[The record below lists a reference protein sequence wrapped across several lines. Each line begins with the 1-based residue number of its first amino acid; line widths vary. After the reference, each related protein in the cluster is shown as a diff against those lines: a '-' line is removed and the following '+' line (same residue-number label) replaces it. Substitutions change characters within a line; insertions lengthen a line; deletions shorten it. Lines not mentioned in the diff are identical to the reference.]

1 MQREPIMTSALKNSL
16 RAAAASALL
25 IGAGLG
31 LASCG
36 NAGADT
42 SDKQKAAS
50 AQAEA
55 NSPYAAIAGG
65 KVDVEGGLVDIAA
78 RQPGIVTQVM
88 VEEGAEV
95 NEGQILARL
104 DDEQYRLQR
113 GQSAATLQQA
123 QAQLVAYQTAFGAAQ
138 RNETRTEQL
147 AAQNFVSP
155 QAVENARDGV
165 RNAQSQVDVQSANI
179 AAARASLAEANYAVE
194 QSIVRAPADGRIVR
208 RYANPGMGASTL
220 NVTPMFQLQPHAARI
235 VRAELEERSL
245 TQVHQGM
252 RVEIVPEADQS
263 KSYPGTVLRIAQVFG
278 ARKLSTDDPSQQTD
292 ERVVEVVV
300 DAQNAPVLVGQRVLV
315 KFVKDGAN
323 PQAHPAAAT
332 ASNGQGG

>member
-1 MQREPIMTSALKNSL
+1 MTSAHKSIIQNAL

-25 IGAGLG
+25 VGAGLG

-42 SDKQKAAS
+42 TAKEKGQTE
-50 AQAEA
+50 AQ
-55 NSPYAAIAGG
+55 SPYAAIAAG

-95 NEGQILARL
+95 QRGQILARL

-113 GQSAATLQQA
+113 GQSSASLQQA
-123 QAQLVAYQTAFGAAQ
+123 QAQLVAYQTALGAAQ
-138 RNETRTEQL
+138 RNQARTEQL

-155 QAVENARDGV
+155 QAVENSRDAV
-165 RNAQSQVDVQSANI
+165 RSAQSQVDVQAANI
-179 AAARASLAEANYAVE
+179 AAARASLAESNYSVE

-220 NVTPMFQLQPHAARI
+220 NVTPMFQLQPHAAHI

-263 KSYPGTVLRIAQVFG
+263 KTYPGTVLRIAQVFG
-278 ARKLSTDDPSQQTD
+278 ARKLASDDPSQQTD

-300 DAQNAPVLVGQRVLV
+300 DAQSAPVLVGQRVLV

-323 PQAHPAAAT
+323 PQAHPAAPA
-332 ASNGQGG
+332 AAAPH

>member
-1 MQREPIMTSALKNSL
+1 MSSAIKNTL
-16 RAAAASALL
+16 QAVALSALL
-25 IGAGLG
+25 VGAGVG

-42 SDKQKAAS
+42 SEKQKQQQ
-50 AQAEA
+50 QAEA
-55 NSPYAAIAGG
+55 NSPYAAIAAG

-78 RQPGIVTQVM
+78 RTPGIVVTVA

-95 NEGQILARL
+95 RKDQILAQL
-104 DDEQYRLQR
+104 DDEQATLQR
-113 GQSAATLQQA
+113 NQAAATLQQT
-123 QAQLVAYQTAFGAAQ
+123 QAQLISYQTALDAAQ
-138 RNETRTEQL
+138 RNERRTEQL

-155 QAVENARDGV
+155 QAVENARDAV
-165 RNAQSQVDVQSANI
+165 RSAQSQVDVQTANI
-179 AAARASLAEANYAVE
+179 AAARAALAEANYAVE

-220 NVTPMFQLQPHAARI
+220 NVTPMFQLQPHAQRI

-245 TQVHQGM
+245 TQVHPGM

-263 KSYPGTVLRIAQVFG
+263 RTFPGSVLRIAQVFG
-278 ARKLSTDDPSQQTD
+278 ARRLQTDDPSQQTD

-323 PQAHPAAAT
+323 PAAAHT
-332 ASNGQGG
+332 TPAPGLRGQGG